1 MRTRSKLILAGLGA
15 TLLMAFAIGAASAR
29 NLSISNQQI
38 RGTFSDLEFRSPFG
52 RNDCRVTLE
61 GSLHARTIA
70 KSPNALL
77 GYVTRVIAGQCTLGT
92 TVLTETLPWHVRYVG
107 FSGRLP
113 DITLLLIRT
122 RGAFRVSFCRAD
134 TEFNAR
140 FIRNP
145 TTGQLTQIE
154 VALQEIPVEGFGCE
168 PATFRSNANGSIFLL
183 GTTNLIFVTL
193 I

>member
-1 MRTRSKLILAGLGA
+1 MHTRTIA
-15 TLLMAFAIGAASAR
+15 TLCAATATALMAFALGTASAR

-38 RGTFSDLEFRSPFG
+38 RGTFNDLELADPFAT
-52 RNDCRVTLE
+52 DHCRVTLE

-77 GYVTRVIAGQCTLGT
+77 GYITRAIAGQCTVGT
-92 TVLTETLPWHVRYVG
+92 TILTETLPWHVRYVG

-113 DITLLLIRT
+113 NITLLLIRT
-122 RGAFRVSFCRAD
+122 RYAFRFSFCRAD
-134 TEFNAR
+134 TEINAR
-140 FIRNP
+140 FIRNT

-154 VALQEIPVEGFGCE
+154 VPLQEIPVEGFGCE
-168 PATFRSNANGSIFLL
+168 PLTFRSNANGSVFLL